1 MHEVKLCYAI
11 NIFLCVYLITIY
23 KCTRRDIV
31 KLLYYIQLNKEISYN
46 YLVYLLIILT
56 KLRLTVTINKK
67 GFMKSILNYQ
77 EQTSYWIMSSNNS
90 NKIIF
95 IISVKTIRIW

>member
-1 MHEVKLCYAI
+1 MLDIYIYSLVFYLLTKLNTVEESQSSY
-11 NIFLCVYLITIY
+11 FV
-23 KCTRRDIV
+23 
-31 KLLYYIQLNKEISYN
+31 YIQLNKEISYN

-77 EQTSYWIMSSNNS
+77 EQTSYRIMFSNNS

-95 IISVKTIRIW
+95 IISVKTIRI